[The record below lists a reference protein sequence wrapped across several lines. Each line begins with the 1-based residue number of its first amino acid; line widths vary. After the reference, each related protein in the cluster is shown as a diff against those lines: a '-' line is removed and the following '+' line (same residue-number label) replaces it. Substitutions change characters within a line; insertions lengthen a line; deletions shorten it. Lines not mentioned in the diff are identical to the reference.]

1 MATLTIP
8 LSSNDQYYGRTNTW
22 YAPNHYSANDP
33 ISAQHI
39 YSITVKLDYKF
50 LRENYTAAWY
60 NDTSGTWYT
69 YVGPGQEPREEL
81 NLYCNLGLQGRTWGA
96 GGTYTVFTIFRDKK
110 QIWTVTREELT
121 NTENIVRTRYINF
134 DLTDAEKAAL
144 IEHINDVYYAGA
156 FGDYSH
162 GDPDETDKG
171 SLGIMARDPDASHL
185 YREMWIPRYINARW
199 DSCLII
205 DYLPVGSIKAPS
217 GAYAPSSAPVQNVPI
232 LWEEP
237 QKTEQETWDVEI
249 THYAIWRC
257 DTVDGTYVK
266 VGETDGP
273 VLNYSDTTATPGTT
287 WYYKV
292 QACSE
297 EIPLYNSELSAP
309 TAGTYVNYAPEDP
322 DIETGAAGTSYNP
335 RPRILVT
342 LGDDEDNV
350 TLSLAAEGYTPSRA
364 TAAPGSKVV
373 FQRTEPMAAGSETV
387 TVSSA
392 DPPGNVASEDA
403 DVTYTVPTWTDVP
416 IVAGTTVVKAV
427 HINELR
433 AQLENLC
440 DYYGM
445 DAPVWSEDVVAGTT
459 PSVRFAAHA
468 TELQNVVRAIAN
480 KINTWDAQSSR
491 CNVVLPSLV
500 EPQRPLASVIN
511 QLRDIIKIL

>member
-8 LSSNDQYYGRTNTW
+8 LTQSTQYYGTELVFK
-22 YAPNHYSANDP
+22 APRHWSDANP
-33 ISAQHI
+33 IQAQHI
-39 YSITVKLDYKF
+39 YSVTFKFVFGFRIT
-50 LRENYTAAWY
+50 NYTAWWR
-60 NDTSGTWYT
+60 NPQTLIIDQYT
-69 YVGPGQEPREEL
+69 GPGQEPREEIPTYW
-81 NLYCNLGLQGRTWGA
+81 NFRMYWRESDSQTRMINDHEPRKWMIPKEEWASKTATRTEYVHFENMTSQETQTLIERINKIDNVQVSGFYSSTGEEEIA
-96 GGTYTVFTIFRDKK
+96 GGTFVVFYND
-110 QIWTVTREELT
+110 
-121 NTENIVRTRYINF
+121 
-134 DLTDAEKAAL
+134 
-144 IEHINDVYYAGA
+144 IEHFYDPVYLEIRKITTL
-156 FGDYSH
+156 
-162 GDPDETDKG
+162 PET
-171 SLGIMARDPDASHL
+171 
-185 YREMWIPRYINARW
+185 
-199 DSCLII
+199 CLII

-459 PSVRFAAHA
+459 PSVRFTSHA
-468 TELQNVVRAIAN
+468 TEMQNVARAIAN

-491 CNVVLPSLV
+491 CNVVLPSLI